1 MSKRAVRDLFPG
13 EIRPA
18 VADVIVQLDVAS
30 TRIRAAIA
38 ALNKQWCRGGN
49 TLAEIRAMRAAGRR
63 ARSAT
68 R

>member
-1 MSKRAVRDLFPG
+1 MSRRAVRDLFPG

-18 VADVIVQLDVAS
+18 VADLIVQLDVAT
-30 TRIRAAIA
+30 TRMRSAIA
-38 ALNKQWCRGGN
+38 ALNKQWNLGGN

-68 R
+68 Q